1 MDLPGCQMDSTED
14 QIDKKIL
21 ESIFG
26 PHKSSFL
33 FQEKLALEAKKK
45 IVNLFVKA
53 YLDFSSF

>member
-1 MDLPGCQMDSTED
+1 MDSTKD

-21 ESIFG
+21 ENIFG